1 MFSFLALLPTVV
13 LKQQQ
18 CYRYSNVTVIFL
30 LFLDMQSL
38 SGQGRLPV
46 IDRCHR
52 VVFYY
57 MQIAFVIGL
66 HTAFF
71 VSSAYLLLAC
81 VIMSLFK
88 KNWQLL

>member
-1 MFSFLALLPTVV
+1 MLSLFKCYCDFSIVF
-13 LKQQQ
+13 
-18 CYRYSNVTVIFL
+18 
-30 LFLDMQSL
+30 DMQSL